1 MELIPIS
8 DEKLKIMLSRED
20 LAAWHLDCES
30 MDYDTTETRRALWGI
45 LDEAK
50 KKTGFDA
57 AKEKVFVQL
66 FPSMGGGCELYVTKL
81 AEKNETA
88 PVTLCKNLP
97 HWEKTLYAFSHL
109 EDMLSAC
116 ARLAECGFASE
127 SAAYAEMHTYY
138 LSVGNILP
146 QKKRGFREGV
156 SPCDLVSEYGKK
168 IDLAKEAWL
177 CEHGECI
184 CPDHA
189 VERYAALAASGYR
202 R

>member
-1 MELIPIS
+1 MELLPIS
-8 DEKLKIMLSRED
+8 DDKIKIMLSRED
-20 LAAWHLDCES
+20 LAAWQLSCDTI
-30 MDYDTTETRRALWGI
+30 DYDTTETRRAFWGI

-50 KKTGFDA
+50 KRTGFDA

-66 FPSMGGGCELYVTKL
+66 YPAKNGGCEMYVTKL
-81 AEKNETA
+81 HEKND
-88 PVTLCKNLP
+88 PSPITLAKSLP
-97 HWEKTLYAFSHL
+97 HWEKRLYAFSHL

-138 LSVGNILP
+138 LSLGSTLP
-146 QKKRGFREGV
+146 KTKKDRRE
-156 SPCDLVSEYGKK
+156 SISLTDLVSEYGKK

-177 CEHGECI
+177 SEHGECI

>member
-1 MELIPIS
+1 MELLPIN
-8 DEKLKIMLSRED
+8 EQKIKIMLSRED
-20 LAAWHLDCES
+20 LAAWQISCES
-30 MDYDTTETRRALWGI
+30 MDYDTTETRRALWCI

-66 FPSMGGGCELYVTKL
+66 YPSANGGCEMYVTKL
-81 AEKNETA
+81 AQKNDSA
-88 PVTLCKNLP
+88 PVTLSKNLP
-97 HWEKTLYAFSHL
+97 LWEKTLYAFSRL

-116 ARLAECGFASE
+116 ARLAECGFASD
-127 SAAYAEMHTYY
+127 SVAYAEMHTYY

-146 QKKRGFREGV
+146 QKKRGMCGDI
-156 SPCDLVSEYGKK
+156 SPCDLVSEYGKQ
-168 IDLAKEAWL
+168 IDLTKEAWL
-177 CEHGECI
+177 SEHGECI

>member
-1 MELIPIS
+1 MELLPIS
-8 DEKLKIMLSRED
+8 EEKIKIMLSRED
-20 LAAWHLDCES
+20 LASWHLSCDTI
-30 MDYDTTETRRALWGI
+30 DYDTTETRRAFWGI

-57 AKEKVFVQL
+57 AKEKVFIQL
-66 FPSMGGGCELYVTKL
+66 YPSKNGGCEIYVTKL
-81 AEKNETA
+81 HEKNDTA
-88 PVTLCKNLP
+88 SVTFSQSLP
-97 HWEKTLYAFSHL
+97 LWEKTLYAFSHL

-116 ARLAECGFASE
+116 ARLAECGFSSE
-127 SAAYAEMHTYY
+127 SSAYAEMHTYY
-138 LSVGNILP
+138 LSVGNTLP
-146 QKKRGFREGV
+146 QRKKDRH
-156 SPCDLVSEYGKK
+156 SILLTDLVSEYGKK

>member
-1 MELIPIS
+1 MELIPIN
-8 DEKLKIMLSRED
+8 EQKLKIMLSRED

-45 LDEAK
+45 LDEVK

-57 AKEKVFVQL
+57 AQEKVFVQL
-66 FPSMGGGCELYVTKL
+66 FPSQNGGCELYVTKL
-81 AEKNETA
+81 TEKSENA
-88 PVTLCKNLP
+88 PVTRCKNLP
-97 HWEKTLYAFSHL
+97 LWEKTLYAFSRL

-116 ARLAECGFASE
+116 ARLAECGFASD

-138 LSVGNILP
+138 LSVGNSLP
-146 QKKRGFREGV
+146 QTKRGFREGV

-168 IDLAKEAWL
+168 IDLTKEAWL

-189 VERYAALAASGYR
+189 VERYAALSASGYR

>member
-1 MELIPIS
+1 MELFPIN
-8 DEKLKIMLSRED
+8 EQKIKITLSRED
-20 LAAWHLDCES
+20 LAAWQLSCDTI
-30 MDYDTTETRRALWGI
+30 DYDTTETRRAFWGI

-66 FPSMGGGCELYVTKL
+66 YPAKNGGCEMYVTKL
-81 AEKNETA
+81 NETSDPP
-88 PVTLCKNLP
+88 PVSFTKSLP
-97 HWEKTLYAFSHL
+97 LWEKTLYAFSHL

-116 ARLAECGFASE
+116 ARLAECGFASD

-138 LSVGNILP
+138 LSVGNTLP
-146 QKKRGFREGV
+146 VKKRGQRENL
-156 SPCDLVSEYGKK
+156 SPTDLVSEYGKK

-189 VERYAALAASGYR
+189 VERYAALAASGYQR
-202 R
+202 